1 MALYGYIAPN
11 KRPND
16 PYGDYFSETRK
27 MIDAKTA
34 IDQASKA
41 AEDAALESI
50 GELPEL
56 GPNSMFMSYG
66 DAYKQMATYLR
77 DNKDELLATEEG
89 RKQYQQLLDGAA
101 QWSAYGKDHTAKV
114 NPLLSTRMKIAR
126 SGVNPQEWESQGL
139 KDKHSYDEYVAK
151 TSELD
156 SARFNV
162 TVKNGQWVVNDEA
175 GEHSINDESL
185 FDLSFFK
192 DFQVET
198 SPDSPSVWYTTHKP
212 KNDGKAFKDKED
224 AKEWT
229 AATIMSGG
237 GKGKRDAVRWF
248 VSSDKNTDGLTADQI
263 NSDETGNALDR
274 AVDAYAEEAV
284 SGWEKFVEKSKDD
297 KKESKGALSLKGA
310 SDDYNELINI
320 EDNYGGYDSTEMK
333 VTDPETGSQTVVP
346 AFTSTYNFLGKAKKA
361 SPEISLDEF
370 EGSSK
375 ISSISYDTFTSS
387 WKITLSDGSQ
397 SEFNRNPEDEERFYV
412 PGMRDERGGRVSK
425 MKHFANQF
433 DAVHGD
439 GSFTAL
445 LSQLQTKAKKELT
458 F

>member
-11 KRPND
+11 KRPSD

-41 AEDAALESI
+41 AEDAALEAI
-50 GELPEL
+50 GDLPDL

-77 DNKDELLATEEG
+77 DNKDRLLATEEG
-89 RKQYQQLLDGAA
+89 RKEYQQLIDGAA

-126 SGVNPQEWESQGL
+126 SGVNPSEWENQGL
-139 KDKHSYDEYVAK
+139 RDKYSYDEYVAK

-162 TVKNGQWVVNDEA
+162 TVKNGQWVINDQA

-198 SPDSPSVWYTTHKP
+198 SPDDPSVWYTVHKP
-212 KNDGKAFKDKED
+212 RNDGKAFKDKEE

-229 AATIMSGG
+229 AATIMSGKS
-237 GKGKRDAVRWF
+237 KGKRDAVRWF
-248 VSSDKNTDGLTADQI
+248 VNSDKNTDGLTVDQI
-263 NSDETGNALDR
+263 NSDETGNALDI

-284 SGWEKFVEKSKDD
+284 SGWEKYVEKTKEE
-297 KKESKGALSLKGA
+297 KKPSKGKLTLKGA
-310 SDDYNELINI
+310 SDQYNELINI
-320 EDNYGGYDSTEMK
+320 DENYGGYDSTAMK
-333 VTDPETGSQTVVP
+333 VTNPETGSQTVVP
-346 AFTSTYNFLGKAKKA
+346 AATSTYNFLGKAKSA
-361 SPEISLDEF
+361 APDMTLDEF
-370 EGSSK
+370 EDPSALE
-375 ISSISYDTFTSS
+375 SISYDTFTAS
-387 WKITLSDGSQ
+387 WTIKLSDGTV
-397 SEFNRNPEDEERFYV
+397 SEFNKNPEDEERFYAS
-412 PGMRDERGGRVSK
+412 GMRDERGAQVSK
-425 MKHFANQF
+425 MKYFSDQF
-433 DAVHGD
+433 DAVHGS
-439 GSFTAL
+439 GSFIAL
-445 LSQLQTKAKKELT
+445 LSQLQSRANENVQ

>member
-11 KRPND
+11 KRPSD

-77 DNKDELLATEEG
+77 DNKDRLLATEEG
-89 RKQYQQLLDGAA
+89 RKEYQQLIDGAA

-126 SGVNPQEWESQGL
+126 SGVNPSEWENQGL
-139 KDKHSYDEYVAK
+139 RDKYSYEDYVAK
-151 TSELD
+151 TAELD

-162 TVKNGQWVVNDEA
+162 AVKNGQWVVNDQA

-212 KNDGKAFKDKED
+212 KNDGKAFKDEED
-224 AKEWT
+224 AKEWA

-237 GKGKRDAVRWF
+237 GKGKRDAVRWY
-248 VSSDKNTDGLTADQI
+248 VNSDKNTDGLTADQI

-284 SGWEKFVEKSKDD
+284 SGWEKFKKED
-297 KKESKGALSLKGA
+297 KKNSASEKKKDALDSLVDGIKTGMSVTTMTADGEASVQATYAPLASTNVYVGWSDGFDGDSARYKVDGIYLDDESNPIIALITSKGTEYVTVGFGDDLFNEIESKMAAKYGKGALTK
-310 SDDYNELINI
+310 
-320 EDNYGGYDSTEMK
+320 
-333 VTDPETGSQTVVP
+333 
-346 AFTSTYNFLGKAKKA
+346 
-361 SPEISLDEF
+361 
-370 EGSSK
+370 
-375 ISSISYDTFTSS
+375 
-387 WKITLSDGSQ
+387 
-397 SEFNRNPEDEERFYV
+397 
-412 PGMRDERGGRVSK
+412 
-425 MKHFANQF
+425 
-433 DAVHGD
+433 
-439 GSFTAL
+439 L
-445 LSQLQTKAKKELT
+445 LRQMD
-458 F
+458 